1 MKRSEI
7 NRYIREAIQFFES
20 NHFYLPV
27 WARWSTAEWQS
38 KGEECDEIRPN
49 GLGWDIT
56 DFGKG
61 RFAEEGLTLVT
72 IRNGNLKYDNKPYCE
87 KIMLV
92 REKQITPIHFHWKK
106 MEDIINRGGGKL
118 CIRLWKADLQEE
130 RTNEDCFVKIDGVKT
145 RVPGGGTVCLENGQS
160 ICFEPYMY
168 HTFWAEGGDCMVG
181 EVSTVNDDANDNR
194 FFEPIGRFPAI
205 EEDCPAEYL
214 LCTEYPEKNN

>member
-38 KGEECDEIRPN
+38 KGEECDEIRQN

-106 MEDIINRGGGKL
+106 WKISSTEAAENSASVYGKPTF
-118 CIRLWKADLQEE
+118 RKKGQM
-130 RTNEDCFVKIDGVKT
+130 KT
-145 RVPGGGTVCLENGQS
+145 ALS
-160 ICFEPYMY
+160 K
-168 HTFWAEGGDCMVG
+168 
-181 EVSTVNDDANDNR
+181 ST
-194 FFEPIGRFPAI
+194 E
-205 EEDCPAEYL
+205 
-214 LCTEYPEKNN
+214 